1 MKVKIMTWNVRG
13 VNDPDRRKIIRNF
26 IRYQRVDLVCLQ
38 ETKIQEMT
46 ASMARSL
53 GVARLSD
60 WRALNAKGSAG
71 GILLFWDKR
80 IMELVDSEFGLYSIS
95 CLFKMVEG
103 GFLWTFS
110 GVYGPVE
117 RKLKEVF

>member
-46 ASMARSL
+46 AIVACSL
-53 GVARLSD
+53 GVGRLSD
-60 WRALNAKGSAG
+60 
-71 GILLFWDKR
+71 
-80 IMELVDSEFGLYSIS
+80 
-95 CLFKMVEG
+95 
-103 GFLWTFS
+103 
-110 GVYGPVE
+110 
-117 RKLKEVF
+117 